1 MIRLLLLVTF
11 GTITGLF
18 GTFSLADTTITIP
31 DPEIE
36 FRGTVVTRAC
46 NIAPESVD
54 QSVDMDTVLVKTL
67 YRDGHDR
74 AWPFYINLTDC
85 KTNIYKTATVT
96 FTGTEDSELT
106 GKLAVNNG
114 ANGVAIA
121 LFNEQ
126 GDAINL
132 GSPTSASTLSNGNNM
147 LKFSA
152 YVQGRPSAIQNR
164 SITEGQFSSI
174 ANFVISYQ

>member
-1 MIRLLLLVTF
+1 MLLATF
-11 GTITGLF
+11 GMITGWF
-18 GTFSLADTTITIP
+18 GTSVLADTNIP
-31 DPEIE
+31 IPEPEIE
-36 FRGTVVTRAC
+36 FRGTVVARAC

-67 YRDGHDR
+67 YRYGHDR
-74 AWPFYINLTDC
+74 TWPFYINLTDC

-96 FTGTEDSELT
+96 FTGIEDSELT

-121 LFNEQ
+121 LFDEQ
-126 GDAINL
+126 GAAINL
-132 GSPTSASTLSNGNNM
+132 GTPTNASTLSNGNNT